1 QPGDF
6 AADQKLENK
15 ALIFT
20 SEPLKEDISL
30 LGFPKFHAKVSSDKP
45 NAFLSVRLCE
55 KFPEADGEHRGEST
69 LISWGILNLSHRKS
83 HEFPE
88 PLIPGK
94 VYDVTIDLDVLGTK
108 IQKGNRLEVA
118 LSPTDWPS
126 AWPLA

>member
-1 QPGDF
+1 
-6 AADQKLENK
+6 
-15 ALIFT
+15 
-20 SEPLKEDISL
+20 
-30 LGFPKFHAKVSSDKP
+30 
-45 NAFLSVRLCE
+45 
-55 KFPEADGEHRGEST
+55 T

-94 VYDVTIDLDVLGTK
+94 VYDVTTDLDVLGTK

-126 AWPLA
+126 AWPLAETPSLSLHPGSHLELPTIENDYSGPKVEFGESEIY